1 MTQEAI
7 ENEVV
12 QDVSATVEEQA
23 EAIETEVK
31 QPLLTPREEK
41 LAALN
46 KKHDESHTR
55 HFDPDYDPE
64 AEDAEQADE
73 VEPEPV
79 VAATE
84 EVKPEP
90 AKVESPVRQNEK
102 GEWVMKLKVNGV
114 EVERSLDQITAT
126 AQKHES
132 ADVRLQ
138 QATQRQRELD
148 EYQKVLDNEYQR
160 LTQQQN
166 TQPSKQD
173 AGPNAQEAAKKLM
186 EQIYDGN
193 TDEATQLLVGLLEQG
208 RQQQPTLDTA
218 ELTRQAT
225 QQAIQEME
233 RRSAERDYNSSLQRG
248 VNWLNETHSDLV
260 SDRDM
265 LKFIDLKTEE
275 IEKANPTLAPEEVI
289 KKAAEEVA
297 KRFGKTKTDPVESIR
312 TQNKATIVPQPKRQA
327 NSRHS
332 VPKKPEVD
340 NSPAS
345 VVERMKQQ
353 RQSVANRPVN

>member
-1 MTQEAI
+1 M
-7 ENEVV
+7 
-12 QDVSATVEEQA
+12 
-23 EAIETEVK
+23 
-31 QPLLTPREEK
+31 
-41 LAALN
+41 
-46 KKHDESHTR
+46 
-55 HFDPDYDPE
+55 
-64 AEDAEQADE
+64 
-73 VEPEPV
+73 
-79 VAATE
+79 
-84 EVKPEP
+84 
-90 AKVESPVRQNEK
+90 
-102 GEWVMKLKVNGV
+102 
-114 EVERSLDQITAT
+114 
-126 AQKHES
+126 
-132 ADVRLQ
+132 
-138 QATQRQRELD
+138 
-148 EYQKVLDNEYQR
+148 
-160 LTQQQN
+160 
-166 TQPSKQD
+166 
-173 AGPNAQEAAKKLM
+173 
-186 EQIYDGN
+186 
-193 TDEATQLLVGLLEQG
+193 GLLEQG

-297 KRFGKTKTDPVESIR
+297 KRFGKTKTDPVESVR